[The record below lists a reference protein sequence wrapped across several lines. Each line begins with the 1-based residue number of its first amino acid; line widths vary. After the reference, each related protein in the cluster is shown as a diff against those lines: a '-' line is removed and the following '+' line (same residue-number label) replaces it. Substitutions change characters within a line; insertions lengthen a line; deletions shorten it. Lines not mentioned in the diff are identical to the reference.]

1 MSLHFGSTAHGSS
14 SFTAREGER
23 VQEKGRGGGGGG
35 GGWKCPG
42 LTACQQTQLEE
53 KGGYL
58 DPKKKKWIEIDDA
71 EVESNKE
78 FVGSERWGRCLE
90 PREAISQASDVF

>member
-1 MSLHFGSTAHGSS
+1 MVQQPTALAALWLG
-14 SFTAREGER
+14 EGER
-23 VQEKGRGGGGGG
+23 VQEMGR

-53 KGGYL
+53 KGGGYL
-58 DPKKKKWIEIDDA
+58 DPKKKKWIEIDDT